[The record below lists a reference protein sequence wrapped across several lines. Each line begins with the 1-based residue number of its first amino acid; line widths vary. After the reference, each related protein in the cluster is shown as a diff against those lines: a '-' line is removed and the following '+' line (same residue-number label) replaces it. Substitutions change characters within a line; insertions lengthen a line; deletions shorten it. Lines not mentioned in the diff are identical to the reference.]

1 MLGAGLLALLPF
13 AAATTIAP
21 RQSNSSS
28 TACNNSPDLCSKS
41 YGEITHLGAHDS
53 PFLRDESTGNSLAG
67 NQFYNTTVQLD
78 AGVRLVS
85 AQVHEDDSQWRL
97 CHSSC
102 DLLDAGRLRTWL
114 TEIKTW
120 LDSNANEVVTVLLV
134 NSDGATASDLHS
146 EFQAA
151 DIVDYAYS
159 PTSTSAPSSWPT
171 LQELID
177 AGTRLMV
184 FVASLSSDSSSVA
197 PYLMNEFTYIFEN
210 PYDVTSPSNYS
221 CEADRPSRV
230 RGDSASAISAN
241 MLPLQNHFLYQ
252 TVLLDYQAPNES
264 YVGTTN
270 APSGGEG
277 NLGDAASTCQTAWG
291 RQPAFILVDFFD
303 QGPAI
308 ATVDNLNGV
317 TNAVGR
323 TNVTAVEEEQA
334 NSASTYS
341 NVFKGLVDLVRSA
354 QAGANPSM
362 GEWIWAG
369 GDWGEILGGGI
380 PI

>member
-1 MLGAGLLALLPF
+1 MLGAGLLAFLPL
-13 AAATTIAP
+13 AAATSLAP
-21 RQSNSSS
+21 RQS
-28 TACNNSPDLCSKS
+28 TACNNSPSLCSKS
-41 YGEITHLGAHDS
+41 YGDITHLGAHDS

-67 NQFYNTTVQLD
+67 NQYYNTTVQLD

-85 AQVHEDDSQWRL
+85 AQVHDSDSQWRL

-114 TEIKTW
+114 SEIKDW
-120 LDSNANEVVTVLLV
+120 LDANANEVVTVLLV
-134 NSDGATASDLHS
+134 NSDDATASDLHT
-146 EFQAA
+146 EFEAA
-151 DIVDYAYS
+151 NITDYTYT
-159 PTSTSAPSSWPT
+159 PTSESAPTSWPT

-177 AGTRLMV
+177 DGTRLLT
-184 FVASLSSDSSSVA
+184 FVASLNDKAAA
-197 PYLMNEFTYIFEN
+197 PYLMDEFTYLFEN
-210 PYDVTSPSNYS
+210 PYDYTSPSNYS
-221 CEADRPSRV
+221 CSPERPSSIS
-230 RGDSASAISAN
+230 GDISAAISAN
-241 MLPLQNHFLYQ
+241 LLPLQNHFLYQ

-270 APSGGEG
+270 ALSGGEG
-277 NLGDAASTCQTAWG
+277 NLGDAASTCETAWG
-291 RQPAFILVDFFD
+291 RQAAFILVDFFD
-303 QGPAI
+303 KGPAI
-308 ATVDNLNGV
+308 DTVDSLNGV

-323 TNVTAVEEEQA
+323 TNVTAIAEDQE

-354 QAGANPSM
+354 QAGANPNM

-380 PI
+380 NL

>member
-1 MLGAGLLALLPF
+1 MKVRLPKALS
-13 AAATTIAP
+13 AT
-21 RQSNSSS
+21 
-28 TACNNSPDLCSKS
+28 
-41 YGEITHLGAHDS
+41 
-53 PFLRDESTGNSLAG
+53 RDEIP
-67 NQFYNTTVQLD
+67 
-78 AGVRLVS
+78 
-85 AQVHEDDSQWRL
+85 H
-97 CHSSC
+97 
-102 DLLDAGRLRTWL
+102 
-114 TEIKTW
+114 TECVI
-120 LDSNANEVVTVLLV
+120 VVTVLLV

-308 ATVDNLNGV
+308 ATVDSLNGV

-334 NSASTYS
+334 SSASTYS

-354 QAGANPSM
+354 QAGANPNM

-380 PI
+380 PL